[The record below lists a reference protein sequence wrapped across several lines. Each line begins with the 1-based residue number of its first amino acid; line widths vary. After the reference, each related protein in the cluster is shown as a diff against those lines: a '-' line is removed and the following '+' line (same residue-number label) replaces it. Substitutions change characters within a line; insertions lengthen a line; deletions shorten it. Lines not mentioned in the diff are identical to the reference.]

1 MGLSEADRVKML
13 EALAQDETLK
23 ATQRLR
29 ALEELGRI
37 EARKHAVVKPASM
50 EREDAPDPMADLDQ
64 LEAQRQKRARAD
76 RGAAVARR

>member
-1 MGLSEADRVKML
+1 MGLSTADRIKML
-13 EALAQDETLK
+13 EALATDETLK

-29 ALEELGRI
+29 AMEELGRI
-37 EARKHAVVKPASM
+37 ESRMHAQAKPAPVQQD
-50 EREDAPDPMADLDQ
+50 DAPDPMADLDE